1 MTKTKNVSKH
11 EAVLLTS
18 IEAGQT
24 VRLVAIEAG
33 RRLQSRLAA
42 MGLVPGVE
50 LRVVSN
56 GGWGPFIVAV
66 KDSRIMLGRGMS
78 DKVYVT

>member
-1 MTKTKNVSKH
+1 MTKTKSMSTQ
-11 EAVLLTS
+11 EAVPLTS
-18 IEAGQT
+18 VAAGRT

-33 RRLQSRLAA
+33 RGLQSRLAA

-56 GGWGPFIVAV
+56 GAWGPFIVAV
-66 KDSRIMLGRGMS
+66 KESRVMLGRGMS
-78 DKVYVT
+78 DKVYVA